1 MKKIPRPILIG
12 LLLVTAFLA
21 YLNLRN
27 VPQRFSPT
35 NELIGENLIDP
46 FGTTDLTEVRIADA
60 ENEVILRKNGAAWV
74 VANRQNYPIDS
85 IQEINHLIDSIAL
98 FRVGLEIRSEDSHH
112 AEMGLLAPSA
122 KKQAEAYQEQRK
134 SEGEENPTD
143 PRGLLISMKGSGEK
157 VFANMILGQTFGD
170 NPGERYRGIVL
181 RSLSGH
187 KGVWKIL
194 GTLTRRT
201 GEAAAGATEVRRGQL
216 SSPKAWLSYKF
227 LEIQNIK
234 SISLS
239 APNDKEFKAWSVTR
253 ETDQGD
259 FTTGDLKEDEE
270 MDTGTT
276 GSFKTLF
283 GKLRFEDVL
292 DPAEAE
298 KKKDSANARQA
309 IITTFDNF
317 TYTFDLTPMKAE
329 AEEKENDNS
338 PPLPSSNYI
347 GTVNIS
353 AKFPATR
360 DKDENE
366 TEEQAKA
373 QDQLFTAKQENLN
386 YKLEQ
391 EKGYESHTYEF
402 AQFSISSLNKARDEI
417 VKAKAPPSP
426 EGSTPPTALPNGFPP
441 AGGILPGTPSAVTP
455 PVRVPPIPPKENP

>member
-1 MKKIPRPILIG
+1 MKKIPPPILIVIVI
-12 LLLVTAFLA
+12 LLVAVGYAAKTLWS
-21 YLNLRN
+21 
-27 VPQRFSPT
+27 VQQRFSPT
-35 NELIGENLIDP
+35 HELIGKNLVEP

-60 ENEVILRKNGAAWV
+60 DNEVVLRKKGEAWV
-74 VANRQNYPIDS
+74 VANRQDYPIDS
-85 IQEINHLIDSIAL
+85 IQEINRLIDSLAL
-98 FRVGLEIRSEDSHH
+98 FRVGLEIRAEESHH

-122 KKQAEAYQEQRK
+122 KKQAEAFQEQRK
-134 SEGEENPTD
+134 TEGEENPTD

-157 VFANMILGQTFGD
+157 VFANLILGQSFGD
-170 NPGERYRGIVL
+170 NPGERSRGIVL

-187 KGVWKIL
+187 EGVWKIL

-201 GEAAAGATEVRRGQL
+201 GEATPGASEVRRGQL

-227 LEIQNIK
+227 LEVKNIK

-239 APNDKEFKAWSVTR
+239 APNDKEFKAWTVTR

-283 GKLRFEDVL
+283 AKLRCEDVL

-309 IITTFDNF
+309 IISTFDNF

-329 AEEKENDNS
+329 EQEDDDS

-347 GTVNIS
+347 GTVKVE
-353 AKFPATR
+353 AKLPTSREKA
-360 DKDENE
+360 ENE
-366 TEEQAKA
+366 TEEQAKG
-373 QDQLFTAKQENLN
+373 QDELFAATQKLLI

-391 EKGYESHTYEF
+391 EKVYESHTYEF
-402 AQFSISSLNKARDEI
+402 AQFSISSLNKTRDEI

-426 EGSTPPTALPNGFPP
+426 EGSTPPSALPNGFPP
-441 AGGILPGTPSAVTP
+441 GGGLLPGTPSAVTP
-455 PVRVPPIPPKENP
+455 PVRVPAIPPKETP

>member
-1 MKKIPRPILIG
+1 MKKIPLPILIG

-21 YLNLRN
+21 YLSLRN

-60 ENEVILRKNGAAWV
+60 ENEVVLRKNGETWV

-98 FRVGLEIRSEDSHH
+98 FRVGLEIRSEDSHY

-122 KKQAEAYQEQRK
+122 KKEAEAYQEQRK
-134 SEGEENPTD
+134 TEGEENPTD

-157 VFANMILGQTFGD
+157 VFANLILGQSFGD

-187 KGVWKIL
+187 QGVWKIL
-194 GTLTRRT
+194 GSLTRRT
-201 GEAAAGATEVRRGQL
+201 GEATAGATEVRRGQL

-227 LEIQNIK
+227 LEVENIK

-239 APNDKEFKAWSVTR
+239 APNDKEFKSWSVTR

-283 GKLRFEDVL
+283 GKLRFEDIL

-317 TYTFDLTPMKAE
+317 TYTFDLTPMKP
-329 AEEKENDNS
+329 EEKEDDDN

-347 GTVNIS
+347 GTVKIA

-360 DKDENE
+360 TKDENE

-373 QDQLFTAKQENLN
+373 QDQLFAAKQENLN

-391 EKGYESHTYEF
+391 EKGYENHTYEF

-417 VKAKAPPSP
+417 VKTKAPPSP

-441 AGGILPGTPSAVTP
+441 GGGILPGTPSAVTP